1 MHRALEK
8 AKKTNKKSI
17 FLIGQIRSGKST
29 TMNLIKDPQSLI
41 GDGKEPKLFYSLK
54 DLNDKTLAA
63 ICNSFSSV
71 TLVQNMLN
79 I

>member
-1 MHRALEK
+1 MKEDKSSQEKKKIIDNFYENMHHALEK
-8 AKKTNKKSI
+8 AKKINKKSI

-54 DLNDKTLAA
+54 D
-63 ICNSFSSV
+63 
-71 TLVQNMLN
+71 
-79 I
+79 